1 MAFIQSIDDWASK
14 CVSDPQW
21 VADCLHR
28 LYRFGGQHPESTVCR
43 HSLEVLWM
51 CSERSPA
58 EQLWALVHDAH
69 EILSGEIT
77 REWKADETRNKQAD
91 ADAALR
97 FALGIA
103 GVDLLHVHCADIRHG
118 QQEWEAL
125 DQFNAGKITRRQL
138 DGTYRDCWHAA
149 THEWLDK
156 FETLKG
162 QL

>member
-1 MAFIQSIDDWASK
+1 
-14 CVSDPQW
+14 
-21 VADCLHR
+21 
-28 LYRFGGQHPESTVCR
+28 
-43 HSLEVLWM
+43 M

-103 GVDLLHVHCADIRHG
+103 GVDLLRVHCADIRHG

>member
-28 LYRFGGQHPESTVCR
+28 LYRFGGQHRESTVCR
-43 HSLEVLWM
+43 HSLEVWWM

-77 REWKADETRNKQAD
+77 REWKADETREKQAD

-97 FALGIA
+97 SVLGIA
-103 GVDLLHVHCADIRHG
+103 GVDLLPVHCADIRHG
-118 QQEWEAL
+118 AIEYEAMKT
-125 DQFNAGKITRRQL
+125 GKHQYRTSWY
-138 DGTYRDCWHAA
+138 GT
-149 THEWLDK
+149 THEWVYQ
-156 FETLKG
+156 FELLKG